1 MILIQCKLRL
11 VLVYIL
17 KQGIDDKKNNMCIC
31 IKGHSSCIFELEL
44 SIASKCF
51 IHSNNTIGIILF

>member
-17 KQGIDDKKNNMCIC
+17 KQGIDDKKKQHVYLHKRALKLHI
-31 IKGHSSCIFELEL
+31 
-44 SIASKCF
+44 
-51 IHSNNTIGIILF
+51 